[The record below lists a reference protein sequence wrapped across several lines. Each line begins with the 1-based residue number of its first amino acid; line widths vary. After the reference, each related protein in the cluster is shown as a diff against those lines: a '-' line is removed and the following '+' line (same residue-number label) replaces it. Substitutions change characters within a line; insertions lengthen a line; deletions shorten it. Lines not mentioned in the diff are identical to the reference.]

1 MIMLIKGVLCYSI
14 LRQILLKTSK
24 ANPEPVPPLPV
35 SLRKYDK
42 NRDGRL
48 SDREIHDIEEL
59 PQKEL
64 EAISE
69 NAAYSVILEILSAA
83 KTVHQKLAPAREITF
98 DEFRILMRLQRAEQ
112 EGGYVIQENLVEELG
127 LSPSRISSILNSMD
141 ASLPL
146 PEGHPAGEV
155 TPRPWI
161 KRKDDPTRRRQKLV
175 SLTDEGKRILNAAR
189 PDYMGQIYKAVSA
202 VGLRDLLQLRVALFR
217 LNLALDPKHTTIDV
231 GLESKQ

>member
-1 MIMLIKGVLCYSI
+1 MLIECVLCFI
-14 LRQILLKTSK
+14 LLEQILLKTIK

-48 SDREIHDIEEL
+48 SDREIHDVEQL

-83 KTVHQKLAPAREITF
+83 KTLHQKLAPAKEITF
-98 DEFRILMRLQRAEQ
+98 DEFRILMRLQRAEE

-127 LSPSRISSILNSMD
+127 LSPSRISSILNSID

-146 PEGHPAGEV
+146 PEGHQADYAN
-155 TPRPWI
+155 PRPWI
-161 KRKDDPTRRRQKLV
+161 KRRDDPSRRRQKLV
-175 SLTDEGKRILNAAR
+175 SLTEEGKRTLNSAR
-189 PDYMGQIYKAVSA
+189 PDYMGQIYKAVKA
-202 VGLRDLLQLRVALFR
+202 VGLRDLLQLRIALFR
-217 LNLALDPKHTTIDV
+217 LNIALDPKHTTIDV
-231 GLESKQ
+231 GLEPKQ